1 MNAAS
6 HAAKYQQQFLRF
18 WLNIRWLEQEQG
30 TAIYLQV

>member
-6 HAAKYQQQFLRF
+6 HAAKYEFLRF